1 MDLPQTGQ
9 FTKRDPLGPAAA
21 IGAGSC
27 VTPATVLLLFKL
39 IAEERTKA
47 ALMDHYD
54 EQWKDTLN
62 AWRLRLYRSGHSQD
76 LHASLD

>member
-21 IGAGSC
+21 LGAGSC

-39 IAEERTKA
+39 ITEERTKA
-47 ALMDHYD
+47 ALMDHYVG
-54 EQWKDTLN
+54 QRKDTMN
-62 AWRLRLYRSGHSQD
+62 AWKSRLYRSGSSN